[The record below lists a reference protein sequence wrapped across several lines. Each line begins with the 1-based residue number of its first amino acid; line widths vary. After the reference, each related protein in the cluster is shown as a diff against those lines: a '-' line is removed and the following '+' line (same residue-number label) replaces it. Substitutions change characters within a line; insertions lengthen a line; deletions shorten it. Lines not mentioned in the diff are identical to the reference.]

1 MLNVPGIFIVIL
13 LVASFYAK
21 RFRILFLISAILFYL
36 SSIYAVGNFLVS
48 KIEEPYNIPLENTK
62 ADGVIVLG
70 GGHYKGSINL
80 PLEPGAFKRLVYAI
94 MIAKK
99 RNLPLVFAGAD
110 YELIATQDC
119 IKEFNKN
126 LDLNLTNI
134 SNDKIY
140 NKFSVTY
147 TLNSKNT
154 IQNAMRAYDLFAKN
168 GIKKPKIYLVT
179 SAFHMYRARRIFEDF
194 NFTTIPA
201 ATDFRTRSDSC
212 YCFYYPSTNGLEL
225 TNMAIH
231 EGLGSLRDHI
241 KRIFK

>member
-1 MLNVPGIFIVIL
+1 
-13 LVASFYAK
+13 
-21 RFRILFLISAILFYL
+21 LISAILFYL
-36 SSIYAVGNFLVS
+36 SSIYAVGNYLVS
-48 KIEEPYNIPLENTK
+48 KIEEPYNIALENTK

-70 GGHYKGSINL
+70 GGHYKGSSNL

-99 RNLPLVFAGAD
+99 RNLPLIFAGAD

-140 NKFSVTY
+140 NKFSITY
-147 TLNSKNT
+147 TLNSANT

-212 YCFYYPSTNGLEL
+212 YCFYYPSVNGLEL

-231 EGLGSLRDHI
+231 EGLGSLRDYI